1 MIKNVKWIFVVL
13 IISSLISFS
22 FVGKNTPTEGLTIG
36 DKAPTF
42 TICGEKQLIDLKD
55 LRGKYVLLSFWASYD
70 ALSRMQ
76 NATLNHAVAQAD
88 NVEMVSVS
96 FDEYKSIFN
105 ETIKKDQIS
114 TSNCF
119 VELAGVSSDL
129 YQTYRLKRGFKNF
142 LLDENG
148 VIVAKDI
155 TVSEL
160 SSYLNWE
167 NISERK
173 KNTTKIIIVYQYA
186 ILTVLINLTPLQLFI
201 TKLILSNSHSK
212 KKKAII

>member
-22 FVGKNTPTEGLTIG
+22 FVGNNTQIEGLTIG

-148 VIVAKDI
+148 VIVAKDV

-160 SSYLNWE
+160 SSYLN
-167 NISERK
+167 
-173 KNTTKIIIVYQYA
+173 
-186 ILTVLINLTPLQLFI
+186 
-201 TKLILSNSHSK
+201 
-212 KKKAII
+212 

>member
-22 FVGKNTPTEGLTIG
+22 SVGKNTPTEGLTIG

-42 TICGEKQLIDLKD
+42 TICGEKQLIELKD

-76 NATLNHAVAQAD
+76 NATLNHAVAQAN

-148 VIVAKDI
+148 VIVAKDV

-160 SSYLNWE
+160 SSYLN
-167 NISERK
+167 
-173 KNTTKIIIVYQYA
+173 
-186 ILTVLINLTPLQLFI
+186 
-201 TKLILSNSHSK
+201 
-212 KKKAII
+212 

>member
-13 IISSLISFS
+13 IISSWISFS
-22 FVGKNTPTEGLTIG
+22 VVGKTTPTEGLTIG

-76 NATLNHAVAQAD
+76 NATLNHAIAQAD

-160 SSYLNWE
+160 SSYLN
-167 NISERK
+167 
-173 KNTTKIIIVYQYA
+173 
-186 ILTVLINLTPLQLFI
+186 
-201 TKLILSNSHSK
+201 
-212 KKKAII
+212 

>member
-22 FVGKNTPTEGLTIG
+22 FVGKNKTTEGLTIG

-148 VIVAKDI
+148 VIVAKDV

-160 SSYLNWE
+160 SSYLN
-167 NISERK
+167 
-173 KNTTKIIIVYQYA
+173 
-186 ILTVLINLTPLQLFI
+186 
-201 TKLILSNSHSK
+201 
-212 KKKAII
+212 

>member
-22 FVGKNTPTEGLTIG
+22 FVAKNTPTEGLTIG

-148 VIVAKDI
+148 VIVAKDV

-160 SSYLNWE
+160 SSYLN
-167 NISERK
+167 
-173 KNTTKIIIVYQYA
+173 
-186 ILTVLINLTPLQLFI
+186 
-201 TKLILSNSHSK
+201 
-212 KKKAII
+212 

>member
-22 FVGKNTPTEGLTIG
+22 IVGKNTPTEDLTIG

-76 NATLNHAVAQAD
+76 NATLNHAIAQAD

-148 VIVAKDI
+148 VIVAKDV

-160 SSYLNWE
+160 SSYLN
-167 NISERK
+167 
-173 KNTTKIIIVYQYA
+173 
-186 ILTVLINLTPLQLFI
+186 
-201 TKLILSNSHSK
+201 
-212 KKKAII
+212 

>member
-96 FDEYKSIFN
+96 FMNTSRYL
-105 ETIKKDQIS
+105 TRPLKKTRFQLLIVLW
-114 TSNCF
+114 NWLVF
-119 VELAGVSSDL
+119 HRI
-129 YQTYRLKRGFKNF
+129 YIRL
-142 LLDENG
+142 
-148 VIVAKDI
+148 IA
-155 TVSEL
+155 
-160 SSYLNWE
+160 
-167 NISERK
+167 
-173 KNTTKIIIVYQYA
+173 
-186 ILTVLINLTPLQLFI
+186 
-201 TKLILSNSHSK
+201 
-212 KKKAII
+212 

>member
-13 IISSLISFS
+13 IISSLFSFS
-22 FVGKNTPTEGLTIG
+22 LVGKNTPTEGLTIG

-148 VIVAKDI
+148 VIVAKDV

-160 SSYLNWE
+160 SSYLN
-167 NISERK
+167 
-173 KNTTKIIIVYQYA
+173 
-186 ILTVLINLTPLQLFI
+186 
-201 TKLILSNSHSK
+201 
-212 KKKAII
+212 

>member
-22 FVGKNTPTEGLTIG
+22 FVGKNTSTEGLTIG

-76 NATLNHAVAQAD
+76 NATLNHAIAQAD

-148 VIVAKDI
+148 VIVAKDV

-160 SSYLNWE
+160 SSYLN
-167 NISERK
+167 
-173 KNTTKIIIVYQYA
+173 
-186 ILTVLINLTPLQLFI
+186 
-201 TKLILSNSHSK
+201 
-212 KKKAII
+212 

>member
-76 NATLNHAVAQAD
+76 NATLNHAIAQKWFPFHLM
-88 NVEMVSVS
+88 NTSR
-96 FDEYKSIFN
+96 YLTKPL
-105 ETIKKDQIS
+105 KK
-114 TSNCF
+114 TR
-119 VELAGVSSDL
+119 
-129 YQTYRLKRGFKNF
+129 YQLLIVLWNWLVFHRIYIRL
-142 LLDENG
+142 
-148 VIVAKDI
+148 IA
-155 TVSEL
+155 
-160 SSYLNWE
+160 
-167 NISERK
+167 
-173 KNTTKIIIVYQYA
+173 
-186 ILTVLINLTPLQLFI
+186 
-201 TKLILSNSHSK
+201 
-212 KKKAII
+212 

>member
-70 ALSRMQ
+70 APSRVQ
-76 NATLNHAVAQAD
+76 NATLNHAIEQAD

-96 FDEYKSIFN
+96 FDEFSSVCK
-105 ETIKKDQIS
+105 ETIRKDRLNARVCAVETKGEDSGLFKK
-114 TSNCF
+114 
-119 VELAGVSSDL
+119 
-129 YQTYRLKRGFKNF
+129 YRLNRGFANY
-142 LLDENG
+142 LLDDNG
-148 VIVAKDI
+148 IIIAK
-155 TVSEL
+155 
-160 SSYLNWE
+160 
-167 NISERK
+167 NISAE
-173 KNTTKIIIVYQYA
+173 NLLS
-186 ILTVLINLTPLQLFI
+186 ILN
-201 TKLILSNSHSK
+201 
-212 KKKAII
+212 